1 MEWWQKLVQP
11 VKLNIHTIFKWI
23 NSFRFKICLYKWYRL
38 KDKQTTN
45 NMHQRLST
53 VIKCHQKI
61 LFHPRQPPK
70 ATSMRHSELPNRSL
84 SLRLRLLGCL
94 RWFPNLMCL
103 GGDHV
108 VWSQI
113 GHKWSHKMIQNAHF
127 LCWAVHLLFQTIILA
142 HGPCP
147 HYLKPVT
154 DVTSPLEKSGQR
166 KRRPKPRQQ
175 TDFASW
181 ITISVIRFPTQPMD
195 RNHLYQS
202 H

>member
-1 MEWWQKLVQP
+1 MLVWMVSP
-11 VKLNIHTIFKWI
+11 
-23 NSFRFKICLYKWYRL
+23 L

-53 VIKCHQKI
+53 VIKCHQIVFSI
-61 LFHPRQPPK
+61 LANHQRPP
-70 ATSMRHSELPNRSL
+70 ACGIL
-84 SLRLRLLGCL
+84 SSPTDH
-94 RWFPNLMCL
+94 FPSVFAFLAAS
-103 GGDHV
+103 GGFQIWCV
-108 VWSQI
+108 WVEVMWWSQI
-113 GHKWSHKMIQNAHF
+113 VHKWSHKMIIF
-127 LCWAVHLLFQTIILA
+127 CWAVHLLFQTIILA

-181 ITISVIRFPTQPMD
+181 ITISVILFPTQPMD
-195 RNHLYQS
+195 RNHLHQS

>member
-1 MEWWQKLVQP
+1 MVSP
-11 VKLNIHTIFKWI
+11 
-23 NSFRFKICLYKWYRL
+23 L

-53 VIKCHQKI
+53 VLANHQRPPACGI
-61 LFHPRQPPK
+61 LSSPTDH
-70 ATSMRHSELPNRSL
+70 
-84 SLRLRLLGCL
+84 
-94 RWFPNLMCL
+94 FPSVFAFLAAS
-103 GGDHV
+103 GGFQISCV
-108 VWSQI
+108 WMEVMWWSQT

-195 RNHLYQS
+195 HNHLHQS